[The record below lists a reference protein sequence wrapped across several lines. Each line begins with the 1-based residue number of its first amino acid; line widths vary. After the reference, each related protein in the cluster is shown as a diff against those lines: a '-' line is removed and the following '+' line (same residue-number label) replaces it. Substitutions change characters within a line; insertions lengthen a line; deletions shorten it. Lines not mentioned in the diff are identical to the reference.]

1 MEMNEWNDYGMIFL
15 GVCHSPGWMGSVES
29 VGAWHLH
36 AREAPFAVLCT
47 ACWSAQRSSLQTAP
61 RREPK
66 APASRRSDAAAPSVR
81 PATHTTPSPPSCSA
95 IVGSATFRPTAPR
108 VDRNVGWSDRPPVAA
123 REVRTATYSMRPS
136 SF

>member
-29 VGAWHLH
+29 VGAWHIH

-81 PATHTTPSPPSCSA
+81 PHLLHSTLQFSELQRLGQLRLESIETL
-95 IVGSATFRPTAPR
+95 VGL
-108 VDRNVGWSDRPPVAA
+108 VDLPLQLGKSR
-123 REVRTATYSMRPS
+123 
-136 SF
+136 